1 VAVCHYRTPSNYR
14 NKGPLL
20 RRASGKEEFP
30 SMGMLRFA
38 VRRLLL
44 SVPTLFGLLVIT
56 FLLTNY
62 LPGDPLARLLGDRAG
77 SNPEI
82 VAAYKAQWGLDQP
95 LYVQFTRYI
104 GNLLS
109 GNLGQ
114 STLSRRGVAEDLLNF
129 LPATIELTVCAIVV
143 AGVLG
148 LLLGIVAALFH
159 RRWPDLVVRG
169 VALIASG
176 VPVFWMALI
185 SLQVLYLRF
194 GWLPG
199 PEGRLGRGMSAP
211 SDITGAYTVDALLT
225 GDWAVFADAVYH
237 LILPAIVL
245 GLFFLGLL
253 ARITRASMLEA
264 LQAPYVVT
272 ARSKGISG
280 VGLIRVHVL
289 PNALIPTV
297 TVLGLAVGGLLSGA
311 VMTETVFSWP
321 GVGRYAVDAARAL
334 DFQAVL
340 GVTLVIGVIYVL
352 TNAVVDILYAALD
365 PRIRLGG

>member
-1 VAVCHYRTPSNYR
+1 
-14 NKGPLL
+14 
-20 RRASGKEEFP
+20 
-30 SMGMLRFA
+30 MLRFS

-44 SVPTLFGLLVIT
+44 AIPTVFGLLVIT

-77 SNPEI
+77 SDPEI
-82 VAAYKAQWGLDQP
+82 VATYRAQWGLDRP
-95 LYVQFTRYI
+95 LHEQFLKYL

-114 STLSRRGVAEDLLNF
+114 STVTRRGVAEDLLDF
-129 LPATIELTVCAIVV
+129 LPATIELTVCAILV

-148 LLLGIVAALFH
+148 LAFGVLAALFH
-159 RRWPDLVVRG
+159 RRWPDVLVRG
-169 VALIASG
+169 LALVASG

-194 GWLPG
+194 RWLPG
-199 PEGRLGRGMSAP
+199 PEGRLGRGVDAP
-211 SDITGAYTVDALLT
+211 PHVTGAYTIDALLAGEWGVL
-225 GDWAVFADAVYH
+225 GDALYH

-272 ARSKGISG
+272 ARAKGISG
-280 VGLIRVHVL
+280 LTLIRVHVL

-311 VMTETVFSWP
+311 VLTETVFAWP
-321 GVGRYAVDAARAL
+321 GVGRYAVDAARSL

>member
-1 VAVCHYRTPSNYR
+1 
-14 NKGPLL
+14 
-20 RRASGKEEFP
+20 
-30 SMGMLRFA
+30 MGLLRFA

-44 SVPTLFGLLVIT
+44 SLPTLFGLLVIT

-82 VAAYKAQWGLDQP
+82 VAAYRAEWGLDRP
-95 LYVQFTRYI
+95 LYEQFVTYL
-104 GNLLS
+104 GNLLT

-114 STLSRRGVAEDLLNF
+114 STLSQRPVADDLTNY
-129 LPATIELTVCAIVV
+129 LPATIELTVCAITV

-148 LLLGIVAALFH
+148 LVLGIVAALFH
-159 RRWPDLVVRG
+159 RRWPDVAVRG
-169 VALIASG
+169 LALVASG
-176 VPVFWMALI
+176 VPVFWMALV
-185 SLQVLYLRF
+185 SLQVFYLGL
-194 GWLPG
+194 GWVPG
-199 PEGRLGRGMSAP
+199 PEGRLGRGVDEP
-211 SDITGAYTVDALLT
+211 PRVTGAYTVDALLS
-225 GDWAVFADAVYH
+225 GQWSVFADALYH
-237 LILPAIVL
+237 LILPSIVL

-264 LQAPYVVT
+264 LAAPYVVT

-280 VGLIRVHVL
+280 LALIRVHVL
-289 PNALIPTV
+289 PNALIPTI

-340 GVTLVIGVIYVL
+340 GVTLVIGLIYVV
-352 TNAVVDILYAALD
+352 TNALVDIAYAALD